1 METTQKTQTPM
12 RDGFWYNKSTETS
25 ILLVK
30 GERIDVKLLV
40 GLDYP
45 KEIDSMFV
53 WWYGGAYAGN
63 ISYGDFGP
71 AHEDIIRT
79 TGIPNYNCEL
89 QFGTTWKL
97 HCVLNAEGTRYYS
110 IGNSRIQTKVKF
122 IFQKKYFLRLHKY
135 HGNNELV
142 K

>member
-1 METTQKTQTPM
+1 M
-12 RDGFWYNKSTETS
+12 RNGFWYNKSTETS

-45 KEIDSMFV
+45 EEIDSMFV

-89 QFGTTWKL
+89 QFGATWKL

-110 IGNSRIQTKVKF
+110 IGNSRIQTKFKVTFLK
-122 IFQKKYFLRLHKY
+122 IFFSQASQMPWK
-135 HGNNELV
+135 
-142 K
+142 

>member
-1 METTQKTQTPM
+1 MKKMETKQKTQTPM
-12 RDGFWYNKSTETS
+12 RNGFWYNKSTETS

-45 KEIDSMFV
+45 EEIDSMFV

-89 QFGTTWKL
+89 QFGTMWKL
-97 HCVLNAEGTRYYS
+97 HCVLNTEGTRYYS
-110 IGNSRIQTKVKF
+110 IGNSRIQTKFKVTFLK
-122 IFQKKYFLRLHKY
+122 IFFSQASQMPWK
-135 HGNNELV
+135 
-142 K
+142 